1 MNDKQKQ
8 WTENKVL
15 AIKNE
20 YEPQMPLSDELWEK
34 IIAETNHVHE
44 LSKNNVEV
52 RQELIKMMR
61 YLGEEDK
68 KKRSSENG
76 TREATTSG

>member
-44 LSKNNVEV
+44 LSKNNEEV
-52 RQELIKMMR
+52 RQELVKMMNQL
-61 YLGEEDK
+61 YKEDE
-68 KKRSSENG
+68 KKRSGEHG
-76 TREATTSG
+76 TREAKTSG

>member
-1 MNDKQKQ
+1 MTDKQKQ
-8 WTENKVL
+8 WTENKIL

-34 IIAETNHVHE
+34 IIAETNHVQE
-44 LSKNNVEV
+44 LSKNNEEV

-61 YLGEEDK
+61 YLSEEDE
-68 KKRSSENG
+68 KKRSGENG
-76 TREATTSG
+76 TKEATTSG

>member
-8 WTENKVL
+8 WTEKHVKR
-15 AIKNE
+15 IE
-20 YEPQMPLSDELWEK
+20 EFSRPQMPLSDELWEK

-61 YLGEEDK
+61 CLEIEDK
-68 KKRSSENG
+68 KKRSSAHG
-76 TREATTSG
+76 TKEATTSG